1 MMGAVILIRGGGD
14 LATGVAARLHRSGFG
29 VLVTEV
35 AQPLAIRRLVALAEA
50 VYAGQVLIEDLHGR
64 RVETLESG
72 LQVIAQGE
80 LPVLVD
86 PDAECRH
93 VLQPLA
99 LIDGRMRKTPPE
111 LGKQAA
117 PLVIGLGPGFNA
129 GLDCHAVIE
138 TNRGHHLG
146 RVLWQGHA
154 EMDTGVPAE
163 VAGKS
168 SGRVLRAPASGV
180 LKASVAL
187 GSLVR
192 KGDTLAMVD
201 GAPLKAV
208 FDGVL
213 RGLLHD
219 GLEVA
224 KGDKIGDLDPRL
236 DPSYAREIS
245 DKSLAVGGGV
255 LEALL
260 SSPAVCAAL
269 RP

>member
-1 MMGAVILIRGGGD
+1 
-14 LATGVAARLHRSGFG
+14 
-29 VLVTEV
+29 
-35 AQPLAIRRLVALAEA
+35 
-50 VYAGQVLIEDLHGR
+50 
-64 RVETLESG
+64 
-72 LQVIAQGE
+72 
-80 LPVLVD
+80 
-86 PDAECRH
+86 
-93 VLQPLA
+93 
-99 LIDGRMRKTPPE
+99 
-111 LGKQAA
+111 
-117 PLVIGLGPGFNA
+117 
-129 GLDCHAVIE
+129 
-138 TNRGHHLG
+138 
-146 RVLWQGHA
+146 
-154 EMDTGVPAE
+154 MDTGVPAE

-168 SGRVLRAPASGV
+168 SARVLRAPASGV

-208 FDGVL
+208 FDGVV